1 MTANLSAAVSAI
13 QRGDIA
19 TGYNLLSA
27 VIRAE
32 PRNEMAW
39 WWMAYIQDNPEYKRQ
54 CLQQVLAINP
64 GNQQARAMLASLD
77 AGASPGPG
85 QPGYQA
91 GRPGTAA
98 PVYPAAQQP
107 YYQASSA
114 AGYRMPTSGLLGVIL
129 LVAGTIFAPII
140 NIPILRDLLSSGDT
154 GLGRLGSWGLG
165 LGGLS
170 FWDLWQFE
178 RLSRTVAARAGQNLD
193 FEGLGNQ
200 LDLSGLGAQYS
211 RGLTPELICYILLGL
226 AGFSFLCLLIRLHR
240 LLLLTGLAALGVLG
254 YVFANL
260 YLGETGQ
267 LMMTIL
273 SPAWGWAVLG
283 LGGVLL
289 LVGGASRA
297 RSQ

>member
-13 QRGDIA
+13 QRGDIV

-54 CLQQVLAINP
+54 CLQQVLTINP
-64 GNQQARAMLASLD
+64 SNQQARAMLDSL
-77 AGASPGPG
+77 GPG
-85 QPGYQA
+85 APVAGPSQPAYQA
-91 GRPGTAA
+91 GRGVTAPPRVAA
-98 PVYPAAQQP
+98 PPPA
-107 YYQASSA
+107 YQAGRVA
-114 AGYRMPTSGLLGVIL
+114 DYHMPASGLLGVIL

-140 NIPILRDLLSSGDT
+140 NFPLLRELFSSVET
-154 GLGRLGSWGLG
+154 GLGKLGAWGLG

-170 FWDLWQFE
+170 FWDLWQLE
-178 RLSRTVAARAGQNLD
+178 RLSRAVVTRSGQDLD
-193 FEGLGNQ
+193 LDRLGNQ
-200 LDLSGLGAQYS
+200 LDLSGIGTQYS
-211 RGLTPELICYILLGL
+211 HSLTPELICYILLGL
-226 AGFSFLCLLIRLHR
+226 AGFSFFCLLVRLHR

-267 LMMTIL
+267 LMMNIL
-273 SPAWGWAVLG
+273 SPGWGWAVLG
-283 LGGVLL
+283 LGGVMLL
-289 LVGGASRA
+289 AGGASRA
-297 RSQ
+297 RSY